1 MKSML
6 APVAILVAAAAALT
20 ACGGATATSPGQA
33 VSPAAATTPT
43 PTPTLTPT
51 PTPKA
56 YTNEELA
63 TVIEGLK
70 DSQGRALTVIPA
82 AQINQGMIVAKQAIK
97 AAVITPSACAALAN
111 SNAQIPDGATYA
123 AGQSVSVADHTVTV
137 ITAVSAKDPAQ
148 LTAQTKQ
155 SADALGQCST
165 FRMDISGQTVI
176 TQVRRLTEATH
187 GDRSVGSLIIQT
199 LPTGQK
205 QTTLTVTGVK
215 GNLGA
220 TAIKTGAD
228 VTADSAAELIPLV
241 NAVLG

>member
-1 MKSML
+1 ML
-6 APVAILVAAAAALT
+6 APVAILVSAAAALT
-20 ACGGATATSPGQA
+20 GCGGATATSASTA
-33 VSPAAATTPT
+33 VSSAAAAPTQTEAPTPT
-43 PTPTLTPT
+43 PTPTPV
-51 PTPKA
+51 PKA

-97 AAVITPSACAALAN
+97 AAVIAPPACAALAN

-123 AGQSVSVADHTVTV
+123 AGQSVSATDHTVTV
-137 ITAVSAKDPAQ
+137 VTAVSAKDPAQ
-148 LTAQTKQ
+148 LAGQTKQ
-155 SADALGQCST
+155 SADALAQCST

-176 TQVRRLTEATH
+176 TEVRRFTEATRR
-187 GDRSVGSLIIQT
+187 DRSVGSLIIQT

-205 QTTLTVTGVK
+205 QSTLTVTGVK
-215 GNLGA
+215 GSLGA

-228 VTADSAAELIPLV
+228 VTADSAAELVPLV
-241 NAVLG
+241 DAVLG